1 MKLKDMHLSGGVE
14 MTRKEKHRLLAK
26 LAGVPWE
33 FQCPECSGTYFGTS
47 NALSEDC
54 VRHCHDRGLLK
65 WCGWSGSTEECRRV
79 PDYDK
84 DHNAWVLIRLAL
96 DGKCL
101 WDEFLA
107 YWQSQGT
114 FSWDYMKP
122 REVYKFIS
130 DLPGQV
136 DAAVE
141 VMSNGG

>member
-1 MKLKDMHLSGGVE
+1 MN
-14 MTRKEKHRLLAK
+14 RKETHQLLAK

-33 FQCPECSGTYFGTS
+33 FQCPKCSSRWFGTA

-54 VRHCHDRGLLK
+54 VRLCHDEYKGMCN
-65 WCGWSGSTEECRRV
+65 WQGSDEECRLA
-79 PDYDK
+79 PDYDN
-84 DHNAWVLIRLAL
+84 DHEAWVLIRLAL

-101 WDEFLA
+101 WDDFLA

-122 REVYKFIS
+122 REVYDFIS